1 MQTACLPRQILVD
14 VVPMPESLQC
24 YCREEAVRC
33 LGLLGLLP
41 GSTEAEASSSQ
52 RLALLRTALSF
63 DSAPQ
68 VQEMAAQALC
78 DLALLRCSL
87 YHTASHDRIS
97 PLLSCLW
104 STR

>member
-1 MQTACLPRQILVD
+1 M
-14 VVPMPESLQC
+14 
-24 YCREEAVRC
+24 RC

-41 GSTEAEASSSQ
+41 GSTEAEAASIQ

-68 VQEMAAQALC
+68 VREMAAQALC
-78 DLALLRCSL
+78 DLALLRCSFC
-87 YHTASHDRIS
+87 HTASHDKIP
-97 PLLSCLW
+97 PLLSCLL